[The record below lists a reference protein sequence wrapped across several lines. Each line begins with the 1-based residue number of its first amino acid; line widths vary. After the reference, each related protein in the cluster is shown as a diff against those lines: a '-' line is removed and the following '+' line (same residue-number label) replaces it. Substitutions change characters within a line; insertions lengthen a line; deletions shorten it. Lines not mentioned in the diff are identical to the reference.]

1 MPRPTLARE
10 VALQML
16 FQLDL
21 NPDVTG
27 EDVRAMIAESLRDAK
42 LREFAWRIVSGV
54 MECRGQLDARIQAVA
69 ENWTVDRMTVT
80 DRNALRIGTFELCH
94 TDTPPRV
101 AIDEAIELAKKFGTQ
116 HSSQFVNGLLD
127 RILHSLGPSERESPG
142 SS

>member
-1 MPRPTLARE
+1 MQRPTLARE

-27 EDVRAMIAESLRDAK
+27 DDVRRMIAQSLRDRQ
-42 LREFAWRIVSGV
+42 LREFAWRLVSGV
-54 MECRGQLDARIQAVA
+54 MECRGELDDRIQAAA
-69 ENWTVDRMTVT
+69 ENWTVERMTVT
-80 DRNALRIGTFELCH
+80 DRNALRIGTFELCYC
-94 TDTPPRV
+94 DTPPRV

-127 RILHSLGPSERESPG
+127 RILHSLDQTRPG
-142 SS
+142 